1 MRACDAAQVESLR
14 PRVVTLL
21 QRALLDNDDEVF
33 VVCACMSVA
42 SVCLWV
48 GPVRCGLQGL
58 STPSHMVTG
67 RNKTAWRCAPS
78 VSSRGGQT
86 PCSFPS

>member
-58 STPSHMVTG
+58 STPSHIWSQAG
-67 RNKTAWRCAPS
+67 IKL
-78 VSSRGGQT
+78 
-86 PCSFPS
+86 